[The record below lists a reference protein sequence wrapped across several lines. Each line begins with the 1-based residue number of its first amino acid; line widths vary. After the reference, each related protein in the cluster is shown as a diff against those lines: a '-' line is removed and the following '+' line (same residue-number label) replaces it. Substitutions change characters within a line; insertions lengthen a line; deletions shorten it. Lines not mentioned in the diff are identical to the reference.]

1 MSSAGKRQRGA
12 VLNFERGDEV
22 TYRKG
27 RLTFLATVLDTW
39 DDIVI
44 CDSWFEGI
52 KHIPVNEITRRNH
65 DKPNQNTGDKPDSK
79 LDERLLQFRATLLK
93 TAGIE
98 QKSPMEKTTDKNRG

>member
-1 MSSAGKRQRGA
+1 
-12 VLNFERGDEV
+12 LNYERGDEV

-44 CDSWFEGI
+44 CDSVFEGLQ
-52 KHIPVNEITRRNH
+52 HIPVNEITRRNH
-65 DKPNQNTGDKPDSK
+65 DKPNQNTGDQPNTK

-98 QKSPMEKTTDKNRG
+98 QISPMEKETDKNGG